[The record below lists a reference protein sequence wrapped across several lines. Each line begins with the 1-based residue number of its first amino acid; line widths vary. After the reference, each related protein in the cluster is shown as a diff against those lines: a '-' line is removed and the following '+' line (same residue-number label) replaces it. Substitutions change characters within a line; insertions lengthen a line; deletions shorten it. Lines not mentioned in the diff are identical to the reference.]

1 MMNMT
6 VNRLTREL
14 KKINDENIPNIT
26 ILPPENI
33 LIWYAK
39 IYGPKDSP
47 FENGVFDI
55 KLSFDNDY
63 PVKPPS
69 VKFLSKMFH
78 PNIYRDGF
86 ICIDILQTEWSPAQN
101 VRTILL
107 SILSLLTDPNPSS
120 PANSDASKLF
130 MNNYTE
136 YCQRVKSYIN
146 ITQI

>member
-6 VNRLTREL
+6 INRLTREL

>member
-86 ICIDILQTEWSPAQN
+86 ICIDILQSEWSPAQN

-130 MNNYTE
+130 MNDYTE
-136 YCQRVKSYIN
+136 YCKRVKELLI
-146 ITQI
+146 

>member
-6 VNRLTREL
+6 INRLTREL

-86 ICIDILQTEWSPAQN
+86 ICIDILQSEWSPAQN

-130 MNNYTE
+130 MNDYTE
-136 YCQRVKSYIN
+136 YCKRVKELLI
-146 ITQI
+146 